1 MEKQRGVNMYDKEKV
16 YDEKIYPL
24 MGQIIEICKE
34 NDMQIFATYLL
45 KEHDEIVATTYLE
58 SQEYNSDVI
67 RQMVQFTR

>member
-1 MEKQRGVNMYDKEKV
+1 MYDKEKI

-45 KEHDEIVATTYLE
+45 KEHDEIVTTTYLE

-67 RQMVQFTR
+67 RQMVSLTR